1 MLLLHSFQSGYF
13 PCVCV
18 SLFDST
24 MFHFYKC
31 CTAFVIHW
39 RCVVIFFFPHVLAFS
54 FLSFFSPRCIPRDQ
68 IVCRHNQKHHLNAIQ
83 DKSCERAP
91 APALT
96 SRIRLLLLVF
106 QTIFTFQ
113 FLLWLHYYWPLDTVA
128 SFFTLSLW
136 LTDSCWNKK
145 KYLKNY
151 FLLVL
156 FVQFFCSNR
165 NISLSLTG
173 CMCVCA
179 VELCVRHLI
188 PAADCNVIANQKA
201 QQKGTTNLFVRF
213 TYRLFFLLS
222 SLLFYFVVFLRFSIS
237 TKWHT
242 MTTATVMAAPM
253 KTHSQFFADISIR
266 INFNSLRG
274 EKLSQIQF
282 ISFSIQLSTLL
293 HPFIRS
299 HTVSVSELV
308 TIRFLK

>member
-145 KYLKNY
+145 
-151 FLLVL
+151 
-156 FVQFFCSNR
+156 
-165 NISLSLTG
+165 NIWK
-173 CMCVCA
+173 
-179 VELCVRHLI
+179 I
-188 PAADCNVIANQKA
+188 I
-201 QQKGTTNLFVRF
+201 
-213 TYRLFFLLS
+213 
-222 SLLFYFVVFLRFSIS
+222 FY
-237 TKWHT
+237 
-242 MTTATVMAAPM
+242 
-253 KTHSQFFADISIR
+253 
-266 INFNSLRG
+266 
-274 EKLSQIQF
+274 
-282 ISFSIQLSTLL
+282 
-293 HPFIRS
+293 
-299 HTVSVSELV
+299 
-308 TIRFLK
+308 